1 MADIPLTRRY
11 VTPVM
16 SDVLK
21 SCVCCVRRMC
31 STSFLFF
38 YILHIY
44 VALNLSINNLLQ
56 TTDGPQDPS

>member
-31 STSFLFF
+31 SSRFLFF

-44 VALNLSINNLLQ
+44 VALNLSINIFLQ
-56 TTDGPQDPS
+56 TPDGRQDSS